1 MDELIMLR
9 YGELSTKGKNKRDF
23 INLLGCNV
31 KHALKKFSNLTYD
44 IKYDHIYIHLNGEKY
59 DDVSKR
65 LLDVSGIYSFS
76 KVYRLPIDL
85 DVLKQEALKLALA
98 ENKKTFKVHTK
109 RPNKSFPIHSEE
121 INRLI
126 AGEILRNSDYKVD
139 VHNPELMIN
148 ITVREDYIYLFT
160 DETLAAGG
168 YPLGSGGKSLMML
181 SGGIDSPVA
190 AYLMMKRGIK
200 IECIHFASPP
210 YTNEAVITKIKDLLK
225 KLTAYQKEIKLF
237 IVPFTKLQEEIYHH
251 VNISYAI
258 TIMRR
263 MMYRIAEGVAHQ
275 NQCLALVNGESI
287 GQVASQTLESMSVIN
302 EVIHMPVIRPVACMD
317 KLEIIDIAQ
326 KIGTYDISIRPHE
339 DCCTIFTPKQP
350 ATKPK
355 SYKAEALEETWDYQ
369 TMINEC
375 IEQCETIVIDD
386 HYKEVKNKSKDDEKR
401 EDSFSSLSSC
411 CSYLPFLMIEMK
423 C

>member
-1 MDELIMLR
+1 MNRPKMAVFNPLEDYRLIEPQPVADDLIDDPTDGATQQHIKDDR
-9 YGELSTKGKNKRDF
+9 RPAAPPRPSDHNIQHIRIRIPDLVAVR
-23 INLLGCNV
+23 
-31 KHALKKFSNLTYD
+31 HSNLQLVTARR
-44 IKYDHIYIHLNGEKY
+44 HVGET
-59 DDVSKR
+59 DPVVGSVVDPV
-65 LLDVSGIYSFS
+65 
-76 KVYRLPIDL
+76 
-85 DVLKQEALKLALA
+85 
-98 ENKKTFKVHTK
+98 
-109 RPNKSFPIHSEE
+109 
-121 INRLI
+121 
-126 AGEILRNSDYKVD
+126 AGEILHNSDYKVD

-263 MMYRIAEGVAHQ
+263 MMYRIASRVAEKRKD
-275 NQCLALVNGESI
+275 LVIANGESL
-287 GQVASQTLESMSVIN
+287 GQVASQTLKSISVI
-302 EVIHMPVIRPVACMD
+302 EKVSTLPVIRPLAIFD
-317 KLEIIDIAQ
+317 KVDIIKIAR
-326 KIGTYDISIRPHE
+326 KIDTYDISIRPYE
-339 DCCTIFTPKQP
+339 DCCTIF
-350 ATKPK
+350 
-355 SYKAEALEETWDYQ
+355 
-369 TMINEC
+369 
-375 IEQCETIVIDD
+375 
-386 HYKEVKNKSKDDEKR
+386 EVKNPTTAPNEEKAIEYEQLFDFEKLIDDCVNNLEVLTITD
-401 EDSFSSLSSC
+401 EDEDDL
-411 CSYLPFLMIEMK
+411 L
-423 C
+423 